1 MSGVAAVMG
10 LVPQGTKK
18 LMILNGVA
26 GTVVISVGIIWIV
39 LTSMDK
45 LDL

>member
-1 MSGVAAVMG
+1 
-10 LVPQGTKK
+10 
-18 LMILNGVA
+18 LNGVA
-26 GTVVISVGIIWIV
+26 GTTVISVGIIWIV